1 MFNLNIFCVAK
12 CLAKRADFFGISEET
27 FEVILGYGLVKS
39 QATEVK
45 KYNFGAEYLG
55 GKH

>member
-1 MFNLNIFCVAK
+1 MFSKAGG
-12 CLAKRADFFGISEET
+12 FFGIAEET
-27 FEVILGYGLVKS
+27 FEVNLGYGLVKS